1 MRAVPEGGRMIGFIQ
16 ISDQVF
22 IPVHRVERISFFGAS
37 ATIKY
42 VDDRQVDT
50 IVGDDAERLRAQM
63 GIL

>member
-1 MRAVPEGGRMIGFIQ
+1 MIGFIQ